1 MLSCFILQ
9 ASRVFCV
16 LPPNPSPRVLERE
29 VHLSFINEPGFW
41 WGDFILRGE
50 GGSTLVISDV
60 SNTANNGAL
69 CELGCNE
76 FPSERITSA

>member
-1 MLSCFILQ
+1 MSLAFGGVIL
-9 ASRVFCV
+9 FY
-16 LPPNPSPRVLERE
+16 
-29 VHLSFINEPGFW
+29 G
-41 WGDFILRGE
+41 GE